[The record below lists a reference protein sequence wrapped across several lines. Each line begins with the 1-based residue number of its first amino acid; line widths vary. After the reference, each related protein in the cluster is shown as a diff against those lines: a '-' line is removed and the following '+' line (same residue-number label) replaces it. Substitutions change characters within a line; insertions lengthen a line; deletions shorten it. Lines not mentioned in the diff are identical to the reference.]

1 MKPRSVNLR
10 SYASHH
16 YAILHLILKYAVLD
30 SSFTNKPWFSFLVLV
45 ERTPYWK
52 LRYLSLGTSHA
63 NNSSCNLSKTLKFSE
78 SQFLHL

>member
-30 SSFTNKPWFSFLVLV
+30 SSFTNKPWFSFF
-45 ERTPYWK
+45 
-52 LRYLSLGTSHA
+52 SLGGKNTLLEIKVPESCTSHA
-63 NNSSCNLSKTLKFSE
+63 NNSSCNLSKTLKFSK
-78 SQFLHL
+78 SQALHL